1 MDIPYAGMWQLMY
14 DTIRAFWALTEP
26 RIEEAAR
33 EKNVPSALYYYGE
46 LGLEIFSLANFQK
59 RDPFSNPAQF
69 DEQFARLVA
78 DDWIVRMN
86 EKEFQVTERARDA
99 AREMI
104 RVGDTYLGSLE
115 LISVADAERLKLLLL
130 RLVHASRRAAEPPEK
145 WAMLTR
151 FRVADDSSPLL
162 AQIREALMDLFAYRD
177 DSHMSAWRGYP
188 VSGIAWNAFGM
199 IWNNL
204 AFTPE
209 HIAEQAWFRG
219 YDANDYRRAL
229 EELRARGW
237 VNVQAQLTPIGKRL
251 RDAVEELTDA
261 YFYAPWLALR
271 DDEIQELR
279 VRLLELRNQLS
290 NVNC

>member
-1 MDIPYAGMWQLMY
+1 MDTPYVGMWQLMY

-33 EKNVPSALYYYGE
+33 ANEIPSALYYYGE
-46 LGLEIFSLANFQK
+46 LGLEIFSRAQFQK

-69 DEQFARLVA
+69 DEQFAQLVTSG
-78 DDWIVRMN
+78 WIVPIN
-86 EKEFQVTERARDA
+86 EHEFQVTERARAA
-99 AREMI
+99 AREI
-104 RVGDTYLGSLE
+104 VRVGDAYLGSLE
-115 LISVADAERLKLLLL
+115 VISVADAERLKHLLA
-130 RLVHASRRAAEPPEK
+130 RLVSASLRAGEPPTK
-145 WAMLTR
+145 WATLTR
-151 FRVADDSSPLL
+151 FRVADDTSPLL

-188 VSGIAWNAFGM
+188 VSGIAWNTFGM
-199 IWNNL
+199 IWNNT

-237 VNVQAQLTPIGKRL
+237 VTANAQLTPIGKRL

-261 YFYAPWLALR
+261 YFYTPWLALR
-271 DDEIQELR
+271 DAEIQELR

-290 NVNC
+290 NVSG